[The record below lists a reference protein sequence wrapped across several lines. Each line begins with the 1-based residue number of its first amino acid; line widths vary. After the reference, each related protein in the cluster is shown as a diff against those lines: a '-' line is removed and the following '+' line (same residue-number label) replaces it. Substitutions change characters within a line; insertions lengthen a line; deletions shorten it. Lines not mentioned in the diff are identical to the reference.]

1 MIEKYY
7 SKVDK
12 NLLLHL
18 VFRLNDHTSNRRQPI
33 APTEEFLQLQVVKH
47 DKGMVTKPHKHLWKN
62 LPAKTITQESWV
74 VIQGQVKFYM
84 YDVDDIL
91 LETAILNPG
100 DVSMTFRGAHT
111 YEMLQDNTIVY
122 EYKTGPYEGPAN
134 DKEWI

>member
-1 MIEKYY
+1 MKKYY
-7 SKVDK
+7 SKIDK

-18 VFRLNDHTSNRRQPI
+18 VFKLNDHTSNRQPI
-33 APTEEFLQLQVVKH
+33 SPADEFLQLQFVKH
-47 DKGMVTKPHKHLWKN
+47 DKGMVTKPHNHLWKTA
-62 LPAKTITQESWV
+62 PAKTITQESWV

-91 LETAILNPG
+91 LDTTILNPG
-100 DVSMTFRGAHT
+100 DVSMTFRGAHA

-122 EYKTGPYEGPAN
+122 EYKTGPYQGQIK